1 MTNTKNKCSFCRY
14 WTGRG
19 CMVTP
24 NSAYCKEANDEYYQY
39 LRNKKIGAQQP
50 AQKSLRAWDKK

>member
-1 MTNTKNKCSFCRY
+1 MNNPKSKCSFCKY

-24 NSAYCKEANDEYYQY
+24 NSYYCKEANNEYYQY
-39 LRNKKIGAQQP
+39 LQNKKISQP
-50 AQKSLRAWDKK
+50 AQKSLRSWDKR

>member
-1 MTNTKNKCSFCRY
+1 MNNTKNKCSFCRY

-24 NSAYCKEANDEYYQY
+24 NSHYCTDANNEYYQW
-39 LRNKKIGAQQP
+39 LRSKKTAQP
-50 AQKSLRAWDKK
+50 AQKSLRSWDRR